1 MAQQSAKRTA
11 ARQQRPQQ
19 RHKQQPVAH
28 IGEENA
34 PRIVVKAEHTAL
46 SVGVVGSLV
55 NAPAVYFGNAVHRH
69 HIVATRHTQTAFV
82 VGRRVGAGIMV
93 DGELR
98 EFHVK
103 RQSTHVFVVGEEEA
117 RRFSHT
123 QMQVAVH
130 SPEGGAH
137 RPDQNHDKRGMQ
149 HEGVQSMPKPSA
161 HDHPH
166 SRDHDRCPQQT
177 EGHTAVDV
185 GIGGRTSPHML
196 DDRGADEHHDLHRE
210 EIERE
215 FRRDGKFH
223 ADDRLRRYIPS
234 R

>member
-28 IGEENA
+28 IGEEYA

-46 SVGVVGSLV
+46 SVGVVGSWV

-82 VGRRVGAGIMV
+82 VGRRVGAGITV

-103 RQSTHVFVVGEEEA
+103 RQAPHVFVVGEEEA
-117 RRFSHT
+117 RRLSHA

-130 SPEGGAH
+130 CPEGGAQ
-137 RPDQNHDKRGMQ
+137 RSEQNHDERRMQ
-149 HEGVQSMPKPSA
+149 HKGVQPMPKPSA
-161 HDHPH
+161 YNDPS
-166 SRDHDRCPQQT
+166 SRDHNACPQQA
-177 EGHTAVDV
+177 EEHTAVDV
-185 GIGGRTSPHML
+185 VVGHRTSP
-196 DDRGADEHHDLHRE
+196 
-210 EIERE
+210 
-215 FRRDGKFH
+215 
-223 ADDRLRRYIPS
+223 
-234 R
+234 